1 MILSRLRTFSFLS
14 ALLLLSAPFAAQD
27 NDQDEDTKPIR
38 KKSRFLTGVYVASYF
53 ANKSTAGIYNGY
65 GFDYYGV
72 RNSFANSLM
81 YQKIINE
88 YGYGYGLHD
97 QVADAIGVDQGAWQF
112 TESDMPTNMRY
123 TPAVIVGANFKIP
136 VDQKNFIIV
145 NVNGT
150 KINLEGNFT
159 ITKTRPSNPD
169 PSVNSNIVVCG
180 IQGREQRLQFELGY
194 QHLAGSDEK
203 FNMLLEFGLV
213 GTLAK
218 SDRNMIFINN
228 LQIDL
233 NSYWNQALYPNSVGM
248 PRRLLGFG
256 VGGYAGIGANI
267 DVSPKF
273 NVQLLYK
280 PSLEKINMGDTRKL
294 KLQNAL
300 GLRVYYKF

>member
-1 MILSRLRTFSFLS
+1 MILPQLKTFGLIS
-14 ALLLLSAPFAAQD
+14 ALLLSGTAVLAQD
-27 NDQDEDTKPIR
+27 NDQDEHIEPVR
-38 KKSRFLTGVYVASYF
+38 KKSKFLTGIYVASYF
-53 ANKSTAGIYNGY
+53 ANKATAGIYNGY

-72 RNSFANSLM
+72 RNSFSNSLM

-88 YGYGYGLHD
+88 YGGGYGLRD
-97 QVADAIGVDQGAWQF
+97 QVADALGVDQGAWQF
-112 TESDMPTNMRY
+112 NESDMPTNMRY

-136 VDQKNFIIV
+136 VDQRNFIIV

-150 KINLEGNFT
+150 KVNVEGNFT
-159 ITKTRPSNPD
+159 ITKLRPNSPD
-169 PSVNSNIVVCG
+169 PTVNSNVTVCG

-194 QHLAGSDEK
+194 QHLAGEDDK
-203 FNMLLEFGLV
+203 FNLLLEFGLV

-218 SDRNMIFINN
+218 SDRNVIFINN

-233 NSYWNQALYPNSVGM
+233 NNYWNQALYPNAVGM

-256 VGGYAGIGANI
+256 MGGYAGIGANI
-267 DVSPKF
+267 DVSTKF

-280 PSLEKINMGDTRKL
+280 PSLEKINMGDVRKL